1 VDRRAIITVAAA
13 ALLVASLPV
22 TWGIADVRQSQ
33 AVEEKTA
40 DVRKVVDQ
48 RHAPSD
54 YDGDGI
60 NDSSDNCPR
69 RPETENG
76 FQDDDGCPDVVAT
89 TGAS

>member
-1 VDRRAIITVAAA
+1 MRRRTVVTAVAA

-22 TWGIADVRQSQ
+22 TWGVADVRETQ
-33 AVEEKTA
+33 AVKEKTA
-40 DVRKVVDQ
+40 DVREVVDQ
-48 RHAPSD
+48 RHSPSD

-76 FQDDDGCPDVVAT
+76 FQDNDGCPDIVAT

>member
-1 VDRRAIITVAAA
+1 MDRRDVVTVVAAV
-13 ALLVASLPV
+13 LLVASLPI
-22 TWGIADVRQSQ
+22 TWGIADVRDAQ

-40 DVRKVVDQ
+40 DVQEVVNQ
-48 RHAPSD
+48 RHAPLD
-54 YDGDGI
+54 YDGDGM

-76 FQDDDGCPDVVAT
+76 FQDGDGCPDIVAT